1 MITDNFGSGVKEEI
15 ASQFFHRVFRVADNG
30 LDRGF
35 DSLQSLEE
43 SFLNKVTRHRYS
55 IGDSE

>member
-1 MITDNFGSGVKEEI
+1 MIQVPGLRETTVLVSDE
-15 ASQFFHRVFRVADNG
+15 VFRVADNG

-55 IGDSE
+55 IEDSE

>member
-15 ASQFFHRVFRVADNG
+15 ASQFFHRVFRVAEME

-35 DSLQSLEE
+35 DSLQRLEE
-43 SFLNKVTRHRYS
+43 SSSKK
-55 IGDSE
+55 